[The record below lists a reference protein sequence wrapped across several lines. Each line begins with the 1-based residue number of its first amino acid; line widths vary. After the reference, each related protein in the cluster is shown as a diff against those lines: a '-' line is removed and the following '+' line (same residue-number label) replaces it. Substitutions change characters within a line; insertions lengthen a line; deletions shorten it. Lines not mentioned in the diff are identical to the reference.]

1 MYLST
6 TNAYIHRGECAKA
19 VAVNLVAAAVH
30 PSAYDNRRT
39 RSCPK
44 INVQLCK
51 RNESPFKAD
60 HDIAHTFTPIPRIKA
75 NYIETILC
83 YSLDVLV

>member
-1 MYLST
+1 MYLSS
-6 TNAYIHRGECAKA
+6 TNAYIHRSECAKA

-30 PSAYDNRRT
+30 PFAYDNRHT

-51 RNESPFKAD
+51 RNESLLKEGN
-60 HDIAHTFTPIPRIKA
+60 DIWSSFTQCVII
-75 NYIETILC
+75 IL
-83 YSLDVLV
+83 YVQ

>member
-1 MYLST
+1 MCKG
-6 TNAYIHRGECAKA
+6 RGSEFG
-19 VAVNLVAAAVH
+19 VETAAIAVH
-30 PSAYDNRRT
+30 PSGYYNRQT

-60 HDIAHTFTPIPRIKA
+60 HDIAHSFTYEK
-75 NYIETILC
+75 
-83 YSLDVLV
+83 

>member
-1 MYLST
+1 MFKG
-6 TNAYIHRGECAKA
+6 RGSEFGDSR
-19 VAVNLVAAAVH
+19 VH

-51 RNESPFKAD
+51 RNESLLIERN
-60 HDIAHTFTPIPRIKA
+60 DI
-75 NYIETILC
+75 
-83 YSLDVLV
+83 